1 MKIRVMGGLL
11 CLLLIAAGVQAEDG
25 TRLLRFPDIHGDQ
38 VVFSYGGD
46 LWLASTDGGTARR
59 LTAHPGQELFAKF
72 SPDGEWVAFTGQ
84 YDGDE
89 QVYVVPAA
97 GGEPIRLTWYP
108 AVGPLPPRWGYDN
121 QVYGWSPD
129 GEQVLFR
136 SLRDAGGG
144 VETKVYT
151 VPRTGGLPKAL
162 PMPNSGAADFSPDGS
177 KVVYSPLFRDFRH
190 WKRYQGG
197 WAQDLFIFDLASYE
211 VEPVSHTVRTER
223 DPMWIGEKVYF
234 ASDRDDRLNLYSFDP
249 ASSAVEQI
257 TNSDLWDVRWPSTD
271 NQSRIVYELDG
282 QLHIL
287 DVNTGVDQA
296 IVVTVPDDGLWK
308 RPRRISVAD
317 DVSDFDVSPKGERAV
332 LVARGEVFTV
342 PIEKGP
348 TRNLTRSS
356 GADDRAAAWS
366 PDGKNI
372 AYISDAGGEDEIW
385 VVEQAGKTEAKK
397 ISSGHEA
404 QLRLPLWSP
413 DSKHIAFSDKD
424 GKLFVVTV
432 ADGAEVEVADDIMGG
447 VFDYEW
453 SPDSGH
459 LAFSLNNE
467 AGMSRVF
474 IWSVSGGE
482 PRQVTSDLFDSYSP
496 VWDTEGDYLFF
507 VSERHYAP
515 QISNLEW
522 NYAGNQR
529 DGIYALALRKDV
541 EPLFPPES
549 DEVDLE
555 EEKTDEAEEKK
566 DDKKGK
572 KDEKADKPDKKEEKK
587 PVVIDFDGLGDR
599 LMRVPVEADNY
610 TGIAAI
616 EGHLLYST
624 TGPNFYGRSN
634 IETRKLHIY
643 SLEDREA
650 SEIVKSG
657 LRGWLVSADGK
668 KVLVRSEK
676 GFELYDAKMKGGESK
691 TVSAK
696 GLEMDLVPTEE
707 WEEIFEEAWRRFR
720 DFFYAENM
728 HGYDWVAIREQ
739 YRPQLEHVAHRS
751 DLNYVLTEMVSELNS
766 GHTYISGGDFEIPDR
781 APVGLPGALFELDTE
796 AGRYRIASIHRG
808 HNAEEKYR
816 SPLTEV
822 GVDAKVKVGDYVLAI
837 DGVELKGGDNPYRL
851 LQYKTDPVTLT
862 LNTTPSMTGSREI
875 TYEPLRSEAS
885 LRYLGWVLGNYDRVT
900 EMTDGKVGYLHIP
913 DMGSDGIAEWIKWF
927 YPQIR
932 KGGLVVDARGN
943 GGGNVSQ
950 WIIERLDSK
959 LLGTRFGRTYDPPQ
973 TYPGTVFHGHMACLL
988 SETSASDGDIFP
1000 HYFRESG
1007 LGPLIG
1013 KRSWG
1018 GVVGSSYTQ
1027 LIDGGSVFV
1036 PRSATNDAEG
1046 NYIIEGYGVEPDIE
1060 VENDPKSVIEGK
1072 DPQLERAV
1080 AEILDAMK
1088 RDPKVY
1094 PTRPA
1099 DPVKTPAS

>member
-1 MKIRVMGGLL
+1 M
-11 CLLLIAAGVQAEDG
+11 
-25 TRLLRFPDIHGDQ
+25 
-38 VVFSYGGD
+38 
-46 LWLASTDGGTARR
+46 
-59 LTAHPGQELFAKF
+59 
-72 SPDGEWVAFTGQ
+72 
-84 YDGDE
+84 
-89 QVYVVPAA
+89 
-97 GGEPIRLTWYP
+97 
-108 AVGPLPPRWGYDN
+108 
-121 QVYGWSPD
+121 
-129 GEQVLFR
+129 
-136 SLRDAGGG
+136 
-144 VETKVYT
+144 
-151 VPRTGGLPKAL
+151 
-162 PMPNSGAADFSPDGS
+162 
-177 KVVYSPLFRDFRH
+177 VYSPLFRDFRH

-223 DPMWIGEKVYF
+223 DPMWIGDTIYF
-234 ASDRDDRLNLYSFDP
+234 VSDRDDRLNIYSFDP
-249 ASSAVEQI
+249 DSGAVDQI
-257 TNSDLWDVRWPSTD
+257 THSDPWDVRWPSSD

-287 DVNTGVDQA
+287 DVNTGADRA
-296 IVVTVPDDGLWK
+296 ITIKVQDDGLWK

-317 DVSDFDVSPKGERAV
+317 DISDFDVSPKGERAV

-356 GADDRAAAWS
+356 GSDDRAAAWS
-366 PDGKNI
+366 PDGKSI
-372 AYISDAGGEDEIW
+372 AYISDASGEDEIW
-385 VVEQAGKTEAKK
+385 ITDQAGKGEATKV
-397 ISSGHEA
+397 SSGHEA
-404 QLRLPLWSP
+404 QLRNPLWSP
-413 DSKHIAFSDKD
+413 DGSRIAFSDKD
-424 GKLFVVTV
+424 GKLFVVMV
-432 ADGAEVEVADDIMGG
+432 ADGAEVEVADDIWGG
-447 VFDYEW
+447 IFDYQW
-453 SPDSGH
+453 SPDSGR

-467 AGMSRVF
+467 PGMSRVF

-482 PRQVTSDLFDSYSP
+482 PRQVTSDLFDSYYP
-496 VWDTEGDYLFF
+496 AWGTEGDYLFF

-541 EPLFPPES
+541 KPLFPPES

-555 EEKTDEAEEKK
+555 EKKADEAEEKK
-566 DDKKGK
+566 GDKKGK
-572 KDEKADKPDKKEEKK
+572 KDDKAEKKEEKK

-599 LMRVPVEADNY
+599 VMRVPVEADNY
-610 TGIAAI
+610 TALDAI

-624 TGPNFYGRSN
+624 SGPNFYGRSN
-634 IETRKLHIY
+634 LKTRKLHIF

-657 LRGWLVSADGK
+657 LRAWVVSADGK

-676 GFELYDAKMKGGESK
+676 AIQLYDAKMKNGEAK
-691 TVSAK
+691 TVSTK
-696 GLEMDLVPTEE
+696 DLEMDLVPSEE
-707 WEEIFEEAWRRFR
+707 WEEIFEETWRRFR
-720 DFFYAENM
+720 DWFYAENM

-751 DLNYVLTEMVSELNS
+751 DLNYVLSEMVSELGA
-766 GHTYISGGDFEIPDR
+766 GHTYIMGGEWEVPDR
-781 APVGLPGALFELDTE
+781 APVGLPGALFEIDAE
-796 AGRYRIASIHRG
+796 AGRYRIASIYRG
-808 HNAEEKYR
+808 HNEENKYR

-822 GVDAKVKVGDYVLAI
+822 GVDANAGDYVLAI
-837 DGVELKGGDNPYRL
+837 DGIELKGDDNPYRL
-851 LQYKTDPVTLT
+851 LQHKTDPVTLT
-862 LNTTPSMTGSREI
+862 LNSSPSKTGARET
-875 TYEPLRSEAS
+875 TYEPLRSEAP
-885 LRYLGWVLGNYDRVT
+885 LRYLGWVLGNYDKVT

-927 YPQIR
+927 YPQMR

-950 WIIERLDSK
+950 WIIERLDST
-959 LLGTRFGRTYDPPQ
+959 LLGTRFGRTYDPPG
-973 TYPGTVFHGHMACLL
+973 TYPATVFHGHMACLL

-1000 HYFRESG
+1000 HYFREAG

-1018 GVVGSSYTQ
+1018 GVVGGNT
-1027 LIDGGSVFV
+1027 LPLVDGGVFV
-1036 PRSATNDAEG
+1036 PRSATNDADG
-1046 NYIIEGYGVEPDIE
+1046 NYIIEGYGVDPDIE
-1060 VENDPKSVIEGK
+1060 VENDPKSVIEGG

-1080 AEILDAMK
+1080 AEILDAMEK
-1088 RDPKVY
+1088 DPMVY

-1099 DPVKTPAS
+1099 DPVKTPGS

>member
-1 MKIRVMGGLL
+1 MKNYLMGGLL
-11 CLLLIAAGVQAEDG
+11 CLLLVAAGAQADEG
-25 TRLLRFPDIHGDQ
+25 TRLLRFPDIYGDQ

-59 LTAHPGQELFAKF
+59 LTAHPGQELFARF

-89 QVYVVPAA
+89 QVYVVPTA
-97 GGEPIRLTWYP
+97 GGEPTRLTWYP
-108 AVGPLPPRWGYDN
+108 AVGPLPPRWGYDH
-121 QVYGWSPD
+121 QVYGWTPD
-129 GEQVLFR
+129 GEGVLFR

-144 VETKVYT
+144 VETKLYT
-151 VPRTGGLPKAL
+151 VPRTGGLPQAL
-162 PMPNSGAADFSPDGS
+162 PMPNSGAGDFSPDGS
-177 KVVYSPLFRDFRH
+177 KMVYSPLFRDFRH

-223 DPMWIGEKVYF
+223 DPMWIGDKVYF
-234 ASDRDDRLNLYSFDP
+234 SSDRDDRLNLYSFDP
-249 ASSAVEQI
+249 DSGAGDQI

-287 DVNTGVDQA
+287 DVNTGADQA

-317 DVSDFDVSPKGERAV
+317 NIRGFDVSPKGERVV

-356 GADDRAAAWS
+356 GANDRAAAWS
-366 PDGKNI
+366 PDGKRI
-372 AYISDAGGEDEIW
+372 AYISDASREDEIW
-385 VVEQAGKTEAKK
+385 IIDQAGKGEATMV
-397 ISSGHEA
+397 SNGHEA
-404 QLRLPLWSP
+404 QLRNPLWSP
-413 DSKHIAFSDKD
+413 DNTRIAFSDKD

-432 ADGAEVEVADDIMGG
+432 ADGAEVEVADDIYGG
-447 VFDYEW
+447 IFDYKW

-459 LAFSLNNE
+459 LAFSLNNVP
-467 AGMSRVF
+467 GMSRVF

-482 PRQVTSDLFDSYSP
+482 PRQVTSDLFDSYAP
-496 VWDTEGDYLFF
+496 VWGTEGDYLFF
-507 VSERHYAP
+507 ISERHYVP
-515 QISNLEW
+515 QISDLEW

-529 DGIYALALRKDV
+529 DGIYILALRDDV
-541 EPLFPPES
+541 KPLFPPES
-549 DEVDLE
+549 DEVELE
-555 EEKTDEAEEKK
+555 EEKADEADEKK
-566 DDKKGK
+566 DDTKDK
-572 KDEKADKPDKKEEKK
+572 KDDKAEKKEEKK

-599 LMRVPVEADNY
+599 LMRVPVDPDNI
-610 TGIAAI
+610 TAIATI
-616 EGHLLYST
+616 KGHLLYST

-634 IETRKLHIY
+634 AKTRKLHIY
-643 SLEDREA
+643 SFEDRKA

-657 LRGWLVSADGK
+657 LRAWLVTADGK
-668 KVLVRSEK
+668 KVLVRTGK
-676 GFELYDAKMKGGESK
+676 GFQLYDAKMKGEEAK
-691 TVSAK
+691 TVSTK
-696 GLEMDLVPTEE
+696 GLEMDLVPTQE
-707 WEEIFEEAWRRFR
+707 WEEIFEEAWRHFR
-720 DFFYAENM
+720 DYFYVENM

-766 GHTYISGGDFEIPDR
+766 GHTYITGGDFEIPDR
-781 APVGLPGALFELDTE
+781 APVGLPGALFELDQE
-796 AGRYRIASIHRG
+796 VGFYRIVSIYRG
-808 HNAEEKYR
+808 HNAETKYR

-822 GVDAKVKVGDYVLAI
+822 GVDAKAGDYVLAI
-837 DGVELKGGDNPYRL
+837 NGIELKGDDNPYRL
-851 LQYKTDPVTLT
+851 LQHTTDPVTLT
-862 LNTTPSMTGSREI
+862 LNTSPSMTGARET
-875 TYEPLRSEAS
+875 TYEPLSSEAS

-913 DMGSDGIAEWIKWF
+913 DMGSSGIAEWIKWF

-932 KGGLVVDARGN
+932 KQGLVVDARGN

-950 WIIERLDSK
+950 WIIERLDST
-959 LLGTRFGRTYDPPQ
+959 LLGTRFGRTYDPPG

-1000 HYFRESG
+1000 YYFRKAG

-1018 GVVGSSYTQ
+1018 GVVGSSFTP

-1036 PRSATNDAEG
+1036 PRSATNDVDG
-1046 NYIIEGYGVEPDIE
+1046 NYIIEGYGVDPDIE
-1060 VENDPKSVIEGK
+1060 VENDPKSVIEGG

-1088 RDPKVY
+1088 RDPKQL
-1094 PTRPA
+1094 PTRPP
-1099 DPVKTPAS
+1099 DPVKTPGS

>member
-11 CLLLIAAGVQAEDG
+11 CLLLIAAGVLAEEG
-25 TRLLRFPDIHGDQ
+25 TRLLRFPDIHGNQ

-59 LTAHPGQELFAKF
+59 LTAHPGQELFGRF

-89 QVYVVPAA
+89 QVYVVPTA
-97 GGEPIRLTWYP
+97 GGEPTRLTWYP
-108 AVGPLPPRWGYDN
+108 AVGPLPPRWGYDH

-177 KVVYSPLFRDFRH
+177 KMVYSPLFRDFRH

-223 DPMWIGEKVYF
+223 DPMWIGDKVYF

-249 ASSAVEQI
+249 SSGAVDQI

-271 NQSRIVYELDG
+271 NKSRIVYELDG

-287 DVNTGVDQA
+287 DVNTGADQA

-308 RPRRISVAD
+308 RPRRISVAENIR
-317 DVSDFDVSPKGERAV
+317 DFDVSPKGERAV
-332 LVARGEVFTV
+332 FVARGEVFTV

-356 GADDRAAAWS
+356 GANDRAAKWS
-366 PDGKNI
+366 PDGKLI
-372 AYISDAGGEDEIW
+372 AYISDASGEDEIW
-385 VVEQAGKTEAKK
+385 ITDQAGKGEAKK
-397 ISSGHEA
+397 VSSGHAA
-404 QLRLPLWSP
+404 QLRNPLWSP
-413 DSKHIAFSDKD
+413 DSKRIAFSDKD

-432 ADGAEVEVADDIMGG
+432 ADGAEVEVADDSYGQM
-447 VFDYEW
+447 FDYEW
-453 SPDSGH
+453 SPDSGY

-467 AGMSRVF
+467 TGVF
-474 IWSVSGGE
+474 RIHIWSASGGE
-482 PRQVTSDLFDSYSP
+482 PRQVTSDLFNSYAP
-496 VWDTEGDYLFF
+496 VWGTEGDYLFF

-541 EPLFPPES
+541 KPLFPPES
-549 DEVDLE
+549 DEVEFE
-555 EEKTDEAEEKK
+555 EEKADEAEEKK
-566 DDKKGK
+566 GDKKGK
-572 KDEKADKPDKKEEKK
+572 KDDKAEKKEEKK

-599 LMRVPVEADNY
+599 VMRVPVEADNY

-616 EGHLLYST
+616 KGHLLFST

-634 IETRKLHIY
+634 IKTRKLHIY
-643 SLEDREA
+643 SLEDRKA

-657 LRGWLVSADGK
+657 LRAWVVSADGK
-668 KVLVRSEK
+668 KVLARSEK
-676 GFELYDAKMKGGESK
+676 GIQLYDAKMKNGEAK
-691 TVSAK
+691 TVSTS
-696 GLEMDLVPTEE
+696 GLEMDLVPAEE
-707 WEEIFEEAWRRFR
+707 WEEIFDEAWRRFR
-720 DFFYAENM
+720 DFFYVENM

-739 YRPQLEHVAHRS
+739 YHPQLEWVAHRS
-751 DLNYVLTEMVSELNS
+751 DLNYVLTEMVSELNA
-766 GHTYISGGDFEIPDR
+766 GHTYISGGDYEIPDR
-781 APVGLPGALFELDTE
+781 APVGLPGALFELDEE
-796 AGRYRIASIHRG
+796 AGLYRVASIYRG

-822 GVDAKVKVGDYVLAI
+822 GVDANVGDFVLAI
-837 DGVELKGGDNPYRL
+837 DGIELKGDDNPYRL

-862 LNTTPSMTGSREI
+862 LNSSPSRAGAREI
-875 TYEPLRSEAS
+875 SYEPLRSEAS
-885 LRYLGWVLGNYDRVT
+885 LRYLGWVLNNYDKVT

-913 DMGSDGIAEWIKWF
+913 DMGAPGIAEWIKWF

-932 KGGLVVDARGN
+932 KQGLVVDARGN

-959 LLGTRFGRTYDPPQ
+959 LLGTRFGRTYDMPG

-1000 HYFRESG
+1000 HYFRKSG

-1046 NYIIEGYGVEPDIE
+1046 NYIIEGYGVDPDIE

-1080 AEILDAMK
+1080 AEILDAIE

-1099 DPVKTPAS
+1099 DPVKTPGN

>member
-11 CLLLIAAGVQAEDG
+11 CLLLLAAGVQAEEG

-59 LTAHPGQELFAKF
+59 LTAHPGQELFGRF

-89 QVYVVPAA
+89 QVYVVPTA
-97 GGEPIRLTWYP
+97 GGEPTRLTWYP
-108 AVGPLPPRWGYDN
+108 AVGPLPPRWGYDH

-129 GEQVLFR
+129 GEEVLFR

-177 KVVYSPLFRDFRH
+177 QVVYSPLFRDFRH

-197 WAQDLFIFDLASYE
+197 WAQDLFLFDLASYE

-223 DPMWIGEKVYF
+223 DPMWIGDKVYF

-249 ASSAVEQI
+249 ASGAVEQI
-257 TNSDLWDVRWPSTD
+257 TDSDLWDVRWPSTD

-287 DVNTGVDQA
+287 DINTGADQA

-317 DVSDFDVSPKGERAV
+317 NIDDFDVSPKGERAV

-356 GADDRAAAWS
+356 GANDRAAKWS
-366 PDGKNI
+366 PDGKSI
-372 AYISDAGGEDEIW
+372 AYISDASGEDEIW
-385 VVEQAGKTEAKK
+385 IIDQAGKGESKRV
-397 ISSGHEA
+397 SSGHEA
-404 QLRLPLWSP
+404 QLRNPLWSP
-413 DSKHIAFSDKD
+413 DSKRIAFSDIY

-432 ADGAEVEVADDIMGG
+432 ADGAEVEVADDSYGQM
-447 VFDYEW
+447 FDYEW

-467 AGMSRVF
+467 TGVF
-474 IWSVSGGE
+474 RIHIWSASGGE
-482 PRQVTSDLFDSYSP
+482 PHQVTSDLFNSYAP
-496 VWDTEGDYLFF
+496 VWGTEGDYLFF

-541 EPLFPPES
+541 KPLFPPES
-549 DEVDLE
+549 DEVE
-555 EEKTDEAEEKK
+555 VEEKKADEAEEKK
-566 DDKKGK
+566 GDKEGKNDDKA
-572 KDEKADKPDKKEEKK
+572 EKKEEKK
-587 PVVIDFDGLGDR
+587 PVVIDFDGLGGR
-599 LMRVPVEADNY
+599 VMRVPVDPDNF
-610 TGIAAI
+610 TGLAAI
-616 EGHLLYST
+616 KGHLLFST

-634 IETRKLHIY
+634 AKTRKLHIY
-643 SLEDREA
+643 SLEDRKA
-650 SEIVKSG
+650 SQIVKSD
-657 LRGWLVSADGK
+657 LRAWIVSDDGK
-668 KVLVRSEK
+668 KVLVRTQK
-676 GFELYDAKMKGGESK
+676 GFELHDAKMKGGESK
-691 TVSAK
+691 SVSTS
-696 GLEMDLVPTEE
+696 GLKMDLVPSEE
-707 WEEIFEEAWRRFR
+707 WKEIFDEAWRRFR
-720 DFFYAENM
+720 DFFYVENM

-739 YRPQLEHVAHRS
+739 YRPQLQYVAHRS
-751 DLNYVLTEMVSELNS
+751 DLNYVLTEMVSELNA

-781 APVGLPGALFELDTE
+781 APVGLPGALFELDAE
-796 AGRYRIASIHRG
+796 AGLYRIASIYRG

-822 GVDAKVKVGDYVLAI
+822 GVDAKIGDYVLAI
-837 DGVELKGGDNPYRL
+837 DGVDLKGSDNPYRL

-862 LNTTPSMTGSREI
+862 LNSSPNKDGARET

-885 LRYLGWVLGNYDRVT
+885 LRYLNWVLGNYDRVT

-950 WIIERLDSK
+950 WIIERLDST
-959 LLGTRFGRTYDPPQ
+959 LLGTRFGRTYDPPG
-973 TYPGTVFHGHMACLL
+973 TYPATVFHGHMACLL

-1000 HYFRESG
+1000 HYFREAG

-1046 NYIIEGYGVEPDIE
+1046 NYIIEGYGVDPDIE
-1060 VENDPKSVIEGK
+1060 VENDPKSVIEGE

-1080 AEILDAMK
+1080 AEILDAME
-1088 RDPKVY
+1088 RDPMML
-1094 PTRPA
+1094 PTRPP
-1099 DPVKTPAS
+1099 DPVKTPGN